1 MPRPPKNKPVPEP
14 VVPVVAAPSVPAAV
28 APAALNFKAPPV
40 IDVDQ
45 FIRSSVHSRSV
56 QRDISHRFAP
66 SPSPP
71 SHRAAYVLH
80 SPASSIP
87 LTRSQVYQRLQTI
100 QDLIRS
106 FSQDYLRQTN
116 LLIGEGTNLENGAEL
131 DRIAGSLT
139 NLIPAALAAPQPP
152 VEEKKERKKRTHD
165 PNAPKRPL
173 TPYFLYMQTARPII
187 ANDLG
192 DQVPKGAVQDEG
204 QRRWSVMTPA
214 EKLGWN
220 QAYQYNLRLYNARVH
235 SYKNGNPDAKNMTD
249 DDARIYADQFSI
261 GMPPISQAE
270 GTSAN
275 DQEAIA
281 EQLHQTAVP
290 EPTPSEAS
298 EEEPAAPVAKTPK
311 KVAATRKRKSTAAA
325 TPAAE
330 PEAPKPAATPASP
343 EVKKRKRASKAADQ
357 VIEEPKKSGRK
368 KAKSG

>member
-1 MPRPPKNKPVPEP
+1 MPRPPKNKPIAEP
-14 VVPVVAAPSVPAAV
+14 VVPVIAAPSVPVAV
-28 APAALNFKAPPV
+28 APAVHNFNKAPPV

-45 FIRSSVHSRSV
+45 FIRV
-56 QRDISHRFAP
+56 RDS
-66 SPSPP
+66 
-71 SHRAAYVLH
+71 
-80 SPASSIP
+80 
-87 LTRSQVYQRLQTI
+87 VYQRLQTI

-139 NLIPAALAAPQPP
+139 NMIPTAFAPPQPP

-235 SYKNGNPDAKNMTD
+235 SYKNGNPNAKEMSD

-261 GMPPISQAE
+261 GMPPIAQAE
-270 GTSAN
+270 EVPAN
-275 DQEAIA
+275 EQEAVT
-281 EQLHQTAVP
+281 EQLQRDAVP
-290 EPTPSEAS
+290 EPEPSEPS

-311 KVAATRKRKSTAAA
+311 KAATRKRKSTAAA
-325 TPAAE
+325 TPAAAEVE
-330 PEAPKPAATPASP
+330 PPKPVAATPASP
-343 EVKKRKRASKAADQ
+343 EVKKRKRVSKAAEQ
-357 VIEEPKKSGRK
+357 VVEEPKKSGRK

>member
-1 MPRPPKNKPVPEP
+1 MPRPPKNKPIAEP
-14 VVPVVAAPSVPAAV
+14 VVPVIAAPSVPVAV
-28 APAALNFKAPPV
+28 APAAHNFKAPPV

-45 FIRSSVHSRSV
+45 FIRV
-56 QRDISHRFAP
+56 RDS
-66 SPSPP
+66 
-71 SHRAAYVLH
+71 
-80 SPASSIP
+80 
-87 LTRSQVYQRLQTI
+87 VYQRLQTI

-131 DRIAGSLT
+131 DRIAGSL
-139 NLIPAALAAPQPP
+139 NNMIPVAFAPPQPP

-235 SYKNGNPDAKNMTD
+235 SYKNGNPNAKEMSD

-261 GMPPISQAE
+261 GMPPIAQAE
-270 GTSAN
+270 EVPAN
-275 DQEAIA
+275 EQEAVT
-281 EQLHQTAVP
+281 EQLQRDAVP
-290 EPTPSEAS
+290 EPEPSEPS

-311 KVAATRKRKSTAAA
+311 KAPARKRKSTAAA
-325 TPAAE
+325 TPVAAE
-330 PEAPKPAATPASP
+330 IEPPKPVAATPASP
-343 EVKKRKRASKAADQ
+343 EVKKRKRASKAAEQ
-357 VIEEPKKSGRK
+357 VVEEPKKSGRK

>member
-1 MPRPPKNKPVPEP
+1 MPRPPKNKAVPEP
-14 VVPVVAAPSVPAAV
+14 VVPAVAPVTVPVAAPAAV
-28 APAALNFKAPPV
+28 LNMRAPGGPPV

-45 FIRSSVHSRSV
+45 FIRVRDSVSSNFISAFFAAPRSPCLRSITLSRA
-56 QRDISHRFAP
+56 H
-66 SPSPP
+66 
-71 SHRAAYVLH
+71 
-80 SPASSIP
+80 
-87 LTRSQVYQRLQTI
+87 VYQRLQTI

-131 DRIAGSLT
+131 DRMAGHLA
-139 NLIPAALAAPQPP
+139 NMIPAAFVPPQPP

-235 SYKNGNPDAKNMTD
+235 SYKHGNPDAKNMTD
-249 DDARIYADQFSI
+249 DEARAYADQHGI
-261 GMPPISQAE
+261 GLPPLNQVAEQAP
-270 GTSAN
+270 AD

-281 EQLHQTAVP
+281 EQLQQSAAA
-290 EPTPSEAS
+290 EPSPPSEAS
-298 EEEPAAPVAKTPK
+298 EEEPAAPAAKTPK
-311 KVAATRKRKSTAAA
+311 KKETRKRKSTAAA
-325 TPAAE
+325 ATPAPAAAE
-330 PEAPKPAATPASP
+330 PEPPKSAAATPASP
-343 EVKKRKRASKAADQ
+343 ETKKRKRTSKAVEQ
-357 VIEEPKKSGRK
+357 VEEPKKSGRK
-368 KAKSG
+368 KTKA

>member
-1 MPRPPKNKPVPEP
+1 MPRPPKNKTVPEP
-14 VVPVVAAPSVPAAV
+14 VVPVAAAPAIPAAV
-28 APAALNFKAPPV
+28 PPQALAFKAPPV

-45 FIRSSVHSRSV
+45 FIRV
-56 QRDISHRFAP
+56 RDS
-66 SPSPP
+66 
-71 SHRAAYVLH
+71 
-80 SPASSIP
+80 
-87 LTRSQVYQRLQTI
+87 VYQRLQTI
-100 QDLIRS
+100 QALIRS
-106 FSQDYLRQTN
+106 FSDDYLRQTN
-116 LLIGEGTNLENGAEL
+116 LLIGEGTNLEDGGDL

-139 NLIPAALAAPQPP
+139 NVPATFAAPQPP

-235 SYKNGNPDAKNMTD
+235 SYKHGNPNAKNMTD
-249 DDARIYADQFSI
+249 DEARAYAEQYGI
-261 GMPPISQAE
+261 GMPPLNQTE
-270 GTSAN
+270 ELQTN

-281 EQLHQTAVP
+281 EQLRQSTAA
-290 EPTPSEAS
+290 EASPSEAS
-298 EEEPAAPVAKTPK
+298 EEEQPAAPAVKTPK
-311 KVAATRKRKSTAAA
+311 KKETRKRKSTAAA
-325 TPAAE
+325 TPAAAE
-330 PEAPKPAATPASP
+330 PEPPKSAVATPASP
-343 EVKKRKRASKAADQ
+343 ETKKRKRTSKAAEQ
-357 VIEEPKKSGRK
+357 VVEEPKKSGRK

>member
-1 MPRPPKNKPVPEP
+1 MPRPPKNKAAPEP
-14 VVPVVAAPSVPAAV
+14 GVPMVAQPS
-28 APAALNFKAPPV
+28 APAFKAHPV

-45 FIRSSVHSRSV
+45 FIRV
-56 QRDISHRFAP
+56 RDS
-66 SPSPP
+66 
-71 SHRAAYVLH
+71 
-80 SPASSIP
+80 
-87 LTRSQVYQRLQTI
+87 VYQRLQTI

-116 LLIGEGTNLENGAEL
+116 LLIGEGTNLENGGEL

-139 NLIPAALAAPQPP
+139 NLVPAALAAPQPA

-235 SYKNGNPDAKNMTD
+235 SYKHGNPNAKNMTD
-249 DDARIYADQFSI
+249 EEARAYADQYGI
-261 GMPPISQAE
+261 GIPPLHQAE
-270 GTSAN
+270 EAQAN

-281 EQLHQTAVP
+281 EQLQQTAAA
-290 EPTPSEAS
+290 EASPSEAS
-298 EEEPAAPVAKTPK
+298 EEEQPAAPAAAPTPK
-311 KVAATRKRKSTAAA
+311 KKETRKRKSTAAA
-325 TPAAE
+325 TPAAPE
-330 PEAPKPAATPASP
+330 PEPAKPAAATPASP
-343 EVKKRKRASKAADQ
+343 DAKKRKRTSKAAEQ
-357 VIEEPKKSGRK
+357 VEEPKKSGRK
-368 KAKSG
+368 KSKTG

>member
-1 MPRPPKNKPVPEP
+1 MPRPPKNKAVHEP
-14 VVPVVAAPSVPAAV
+14 VAPAVAAPSVVPAAV
-28 APAALNFKAPPV
+28 PPQALAFKAPPV

-45 FIRSSVHSRSV
+45 FIRV
-56 QRDISHRFAP
+56 RDS
-66 SPSPP
+66 
-71 SHRAAYVLH
+71 
-80 SPASSIP
+80 
-87 LTRSQVYQRLQTI
+87 VYQRLQTI

-116 LLIGEGTNLENGAEL
+116 LLIGEGTNLDNGAEL
-131 DRIAGSLT
+131 ERIGNPLGG
-139 NLIPAALAAPQPP
+139 LVPAAMAVPQPPP

-249 DDARIYADQFSI
+249 EEARIYADQHGI
-261 GMPPISQAE
+261 GMPPLTHAE
-270 GTSAN
+270 ETPAN

-281 EQLHQTAVP
+281 EQLQQNTAPAP
-290 EPTPSEAS
+290 EPAASEPS
-298 EEEPAAPVAKTPK
+298 EEEPAAPVTKTPK
-311 KVAATRKRKSTAAA
+311 KAAATRKRKSTAAA
-325 TPAAE
+325 TPAAAE
-330 PEAPKPAATPASP
+330 PEAPKSAAATPASP
-343 EVKKRKRASKAADQ
+343 EVKKRKRASKAAEQ
-357 VIEEPKKSGRK
+357 VVEEPKKSGRK